1 MKKSGLL
8 LLVLLL
14 TAIVS
19 GCISGER
26 QSPTGTTSTTMPT
39 TATSPAFT
47 STSTYSPPER
57 GELELPEGNYTAI
70 YTGLDK
76 SCPTGRVPVR
86 FTYYPGNETVK
97 LVSLRG
103 SFNNW
108 AEWPMKE
115 ENGTWST
122 TVCLRPGRYE
132 YKYFIN
138 GQWVK
143 DMSDD
148 GTGRPYDPDA
158 DGYADDGYGGKNAVR
173 VVEGKA
179 SFYVEFDPG
188 DPAYLSVADNRTV
201 VRVEAKRKAVSSAVL
216 VTDRGNYTMKLQVWW
231 DSGEVWRAEV
241 PFVEPMSYYIVINSA
256 DGGRFAILN
265 TSESPFFSFDGVDKF
280 PQLEWVSNG
289 IAYQIFP
296 DRFNNGNESND
307 ALALNHDE
315 LLLNQVNP
323 GRPLLSNWSDPITPL
338 HCCHQYFGGDI
349 KGITEKLDYLQGL
362 GVTIIYLNPIFLSGS
377 AHGYDTYDYY
387 RLDPKFGTEEDLREF
402 LDEAHKRGIRVIF
415 DFVPNHCGI
424 GNPAFLDVWKN
435 GKQSPYWNWFLIKRW
450 PFKLGDG
457 KAYVGWWGIGSLPK
471 LNTTNPE
478 VREYLIGAA
487 LYWLDFGFDGI
498 RVDVPNEVLDPA
510 TFFSELRERVKEKH
524 PDAYLIGEIWTLSP
538 EWVKG
543 DRFDSLMNYALGR
556 DILLNYARG
565 YLSGEAA
572 MKMMGR
578 YYASYGENV
587 VAMGFNLVDSHDTS
601 RVLTDLGGG
610 SLGDEPT
617 NESIQRLK
625 LLSTILYS
633 LPGTPVTFQGDE
645 RGLLGDKNH
654 YDEQRYPIQ
663 WDHVNEDVLNHYR
676 ALAKLRKSVP
686 ALRSS
691 AIRFYTAKNGMMAFF
706 RGHNDEVLVVANSWK
721 KPAELQ
727 LPSGEWRIV
736 WPENYT
742 ASGPVSGA
750 IEVPPVSVLIL
761 ERG

>member
-1 MKKSGLL
+1 MKRTALI
-8 LLVLLL
+8 LVLLIL
-14 TAIVS
+14 ASMVS
-19 GCISGER
+19 GCISPAGTPTAPTTTA
-26 QSPTGTTSTTMPT
+26 SPTPSQSTTTTST
-39 TATSPAFT
+39 
-47 STSTYSPPER
+47 PPEN
-57 GELELPEGNYTAI
+57 GFELPKGNYTPI
-70 YTGLDK
+70 YAGSEK
-76 SCPTGRVPVR
+76 GCPSGRVPVT
-86 FTYYPGNETVK
+86 FTYDPGNRTVTA
-97 LVSLRG
+97 VSLRG
-103 SFNNW
+103 SFNDW
-108 AEWPMKE
+108 GEWPMEKD
-115 ENGTWST
+115 NGVWTT
-122 TVCLRPGRYE
+122 TVCLAPGKYQ
-132 YKYFIN
+132 YKYFID

-148 GTGRPYDPDA
+148 GTGKPYDPEA
-158 DGYADDGYGGKNAVR
+158 DGYAPDGYGGKNAVR
-173 VVEGKA
+173 IVEGSTA
-179 SFYVEFDPG
+179 FYVDFEPS

-201 VRVEAKRKAVSSAVL
+201 VRFEAKRKTVSSAVL

-241 PFVEPMSYYIVINSA
+241 PFVEPVRYYIVLNSTE
-256 DGGRFAILN
+256 GEMFAVLN
-265 TSESPFFSFDGVDKF
+265 TSENPFFSFDGVDRF

-296 DRFNNGNESND
+296 DRFNNGNRSND
-307 ALALNHDE
+307 AFALDHDE

-323 GRPLLSNWSDPITPL
+323 GKPILSNWSDPITPL

-349 KGITEKLDYLQGL
+349 AGITEKLDYLKSL
-362 GVTIIYLNPIFLSGS
+362 GVTIIYLNPITLSGS

-387 RLDPKFGTEEDLREF
+387 KLDPKFGTEEELREF

-424 GNPAFLDVWKN
+424 GNQHFLDVWKN
-435 GKQSPYWNWFLIKRW
+435 GNQSPYWDWFFIKQW

-457 KAYVGWWGIGSLPK
+457 KAYLGWWGIGSLPK
-471 LNTTNPE
+471 LNTANPE

-487 LYWLDFGFDGI
+487 LHWLDFGFDGI
-498 RVDVPNEVLDPA
+498 RVDVPNEVLDPE
-510 TFFSELRERVKEKH
+510 TFFSELRRQVKERH
-524 PDAYLIGEIWTLSP
+524 PDAYLVGEIWALSP

-587 VAMGFNLVDSHDTS
+587 VAMGFNLVGSHDTS
-601 RVLTDLGGG
+601 RALTDLGGG
-610 SLGDEPT
+610 SLGDTPT
-617 NESIQRLK
+617 DESIQRLK
-625 LLSTILYS
+625 LLSTLLYT

-663 WDHVNEDVLNHYR
+663 WDQVNGDVLNHYK
-676 ALAKLRKSVP
+676 ALAELRRKTP

-691 AIRFYTAKNGMMAFF
+691 AVRFYTAEGGMMAFF
-706 RGHNDEVLVVANSWK
+706 RGHGDEVLVVANSWR

-727 LPSGEWRIV
+727 LPPGKWKVV
-736 WPENYT
+736 WPGNYT
-742 ASGPVSGA
+742 AGLVSGA
-750 IEVPPVSVLIL
+750 IEVPPVSVLVL
-761 ERG
+761 EKE

>member
-1 MKKSGLL
+1 MKKGGLPL
-8 LLVLLL
+8 ILILL

-19 GCISGER
+19 GCISGGT
-26 QSPTGTTSTTMPT
+26 QNQTGTTSSVVPT
-39 TATSPAFT
+39 TATSPVPT
-47 STSTYSPPER
+47 STSTYTPPQEEF
-57 GELELPEGNYTAI
+57 GLPEGNYTAI
-70 YTGLDK
+70 YTGFGRT
-76 SCPTGRVPVR
+76 CPTGRVPVR
-86 FTYYPGNETVK
+86 FAYYPGNETVK
-97 LVSLRG
+97 SVSLRG

-143 DMSDD
+143 DMSND
-148 GTGRPYDPDA
+148 GTGKPYDPDA

-173 VVEGKA
+173 LVEGKA
-179 SFYVEFDPG
+179 GFYVEFDPG

-201 VRVEAKRKAVSSAVL
+201 VRFEAKRKAVSSAVL
-216 VTDRGNYTMKLQVWW
+216 VTEGGNYTMKLQVWW

-241 PFVEPMSYYIVINSA
+241 PFVGPMSYYIVINSA
-256 DGGRFAILN
+256 DGGRFLVLN

-307 ALALNHDE
+307 ALALDHDE

-323 GRPLLSNWSDPITPL
+323 GRPLLSNWGDPITPL

-349 KGITEKLDYLQGL
+349 RGITEKLDYLRSL

-387 RLDPKFGTEEDLREF
+387 RLDPKFGTEKDLREF

-424 GNPAFLDVWKN
+424 GNPAFLDAWKN
-435 GKQSPYWNWFLIKRW
+435 GKQSPYWDWFFIEKW

-457 KAYVGWWGIGSLPK
+457 GAYVGWWGIGSLPK
-471 LNTTNPE
+471 LNTGNPE

-487 LYWLDFGFDGI
+487 LYWLDFGFDGL

-625 LLSTILYS
+625 LLSAILYS

-645 RGLLGDKNH
+645 WGLLGDKNH

-663 WDHVNEDVLNHYR
+663 WDQVNEDVLNHYR

-727 LPSGEWRIV
+727 LPSGEWRIL
-736 WPENYT
+736 WPEDHMGVT
-742 ASGPVSGA
+742 VSGS
-750 IEVPPVSVLIL
+750 IEVPGVSVLIL

>member
-1 MKKSGLL
+1 MKKGGLPL
-8 LLVLLL
+8 ILILL
-14 TAIVS
+14 TAILS
-19 GCISGER
+19 GCISGET
-26 QSPTGTTSTTMPT
+26 QNQTGTTSSSVPT
-39 TATSPAFT
+39 TATSPVLT
-47 STSTYSPPER
+47 STSTYSPSPK
-57 GELELPEGNYTAI
+57 GEFRLPEGNYRAI
-70 YTGLDK
+70 YTGLGK
-76 SCPTGRVPVR
+76 SCPTGMVPVR
-86 FTYYPGNETVK
+86 FTYYPRNETVK

-108 AEWPMKE
+108 DELLMKE

-122 TVCLRPGRYE
+122 TVCLRPGKYE

-143 DMSDD
+143 DMPDD
-148 GTGRPYDPDA
+148 GTGKPYDPDA

-173 VVEGKA
+173 VVEGKE
-179 SFYVEFDPG
+179 SFYLDFDPG

-201 VRVEAKRKAVSSAVL
+201 VRFEAKRNAVNSAVL
-216 VTDRGNYTMKLQVWW
+216 VTDRGNYTMELQVWW

-241 PFVEPMSYYIVINSA
+241 PFVEPMRYYIAVNST
-256 DGGRFAILN
+256 DGGMFLVLN
-265 TSESPFFSFDGVDKF
+265 TSESPFFSFDGVDRF

-307 ALALNHDE
+307 ALALDHDE

-323 GRPLLSNWSDPITPL
+323 GRPILSNWSDPITPL

-349 KGITEKLDYLQGL
+349 NGITKKLDYLQSL

-402 LDEAHKRGIRVIF
+402 LNEAHKRGIRVIF

-435 GKQSPYWNWFLIKRW
+435 GKQSPYWDWFFIKKW

-457 KAYVGWWGIGSLPK
+457 EAYVGWWGIGSLPK

-498 RVDVPNEVLDPA
+498 RVDVPNEVLDPG

-578 YYASYGENV
+578 YYAAYGENV

-610 SLGDEPT
+610 SFGDEPT

-625 LLSTILYS
+625 LLSSILYS

-654 YDEQRYPIQ
+654 YDEHRYPIG
-663 WDHVNEDVLNHYR
+663 WDQVNEDVLNHYR
-676 ALAKLRKSVP
+676 ALAELRKRVP

-691 AIRFYTAKNGMMAFF
+691 VIRFYTAKGGMMAFF

-721 KPAELQ
+721 KPSQLEL
-727 LPSGEWRIV
+727 PPGKWRIV

-742 ASGPVSGA
+742 GITVSGPV
-750 IEVPPVSVLIL
+750 EVPPVSVLLL
-761 ERG
+761 ERD

>member
-1 MKKSGLL
+1 MRKTGLLIVLL
-8 LLVLLL
+8 LLISI
-14 TAIVS
+14 AS
-19 GCISGER
+19 GCIS
-26 QSPTGTTSTTMPT
+26 QSQQAPADTTPQPPSPTT
-39 TATSPAFT
+39 TSPALT
-47 STSTYSPPER
+47 PTSTYSEPEVA
-57 GELELPEGNYTAI
+57 ELKLPAGNYTAI
-70 YTGLDK
+70 YTGTGK
-76 SCPTGRVPVR
+76 SCPSGRTPVT
-86 FTYYPGNETVK
+86 FTYNPGKGTVTS
-97 LVSLRG
+97 VSLRG
-103 SFNNW
+103 SFNDW

-132 YKYFIN
+132 YKYFID

-148 GTGRPYDPDA
+148 GTGRPYDPEA
-158 DGYADDGYGGKNAVR
+158 DGYAPDGYGGKNAVR
-173 VVEGKA
+173 VVEGDVG
-179 SFYVEFDPG
+179 FYVEFNPG

-201 VRVEAKRKAVSSAVL
+201 VRFEAKRDTVGSAVL

-231 DSGEVWRAEV
+231 DSGEMWRAEV
-241 PFVEPMSYYIVINSA
+241 PFVEPMRYYLVVNSA
-256 DGGRFAILN
+256 DGGRFAVLN
-265 TSESPFFSFDGVDKF
+265 TSENPFYSFDGVDRF

-296 DRFNNGNESND
+296 DRFKDGNESND
-307 ALALNHDE
+307 VLALDHDE

-323 GRPLLSNWSDPITPL
+323 GKPVLSNWSDPITPL

-349 KGITEKLDYLQGL
+349 KGITEELDYLKSL
-362 GVTIIYLNPIFLSGS
+362 GVTIIYLNPITLSGS

-435 GKQSPYWNWFLIKRW
+435 GKQSPYWDWFFIKRW

-457 KAYVGWWGIGSLPK
+457 KAYLGWWGFGSLPK

-487 LYWLDFGFDGI
+487 LHWLDFGFDGI

-524 PDAYLIGEIWTLSP
+524 PDAYLVGEIWTLSP

-572 MKMMGR
+572 MRMMGR

-610 SLGDEPT
+610 SLGDTPSS
-617 NESIQRLK
+617 ESIERLK
-625 LLSTILYS
+625 LLSTLLYT

-645 RGLLGDKNH
+645 RGLLGDKNN

-663 WDHVNEDVLNHYR
+663 WDQVNGDVLNHYR
-676 ALAKLRKSVP
+676 ALAELRRNTP

-691 AIRFYTAKNGMMAFF
+691 VIRFYTAEGGMMAFF
-706 RGHNDEVLVVANSWK
+706 RGHDDEVLVVSNSWSK
-721 KPAELQ
+721 VVELQ
-727 LPSGEWRIV
+727 LPPGDWRVLWPSSERGKVLSGTIK
-736 WPENYT
+736 
-742 ASGPVSGA
+742 
-750 IEVPPVSVLIL
+750 VPPISVLVL

>member
-1 MKKSGLL
+1 MRRTGL

-14 TAIVS
+14 LTAFVS
-19 GCISGER
+19 GCISQGIEG
-26 QSPTGTTSTTMPT
+26 SEGSTPS
-39 TATSPAFT
+39 TAPMADSSELP
-47 STSTYSPPER
+47 STSTYSSDNHW
-57 GELELPEGNYTAI
+57 ELELPEGNYTPI
-70 YTGLDK
+70 YIGSEGL
-76 SCPTGRVPVR
+76 CPTGRVPVT
-86 FTYYPGNETVK
+86 FTYRPEGKTVTS
-97 LVSLRG
+97 VSLRG

-108 AEWPMKE
+108 DEWPMKE

-122 TVCLRPGRYE
+122 AVCLRPGKYE

-148 GTGRPYDPDA
+148 GTGEPYDPDA
-158 DGYADDGYGGKNAVR
+158 DGYTDDGYGGRNAVR
-173 VVEGKA
+173 IVEGDA

-201 VRVEAKRKAVSSAVL
+201 VRFGTKRSTVDSAVL
-216 VTDRGNYTMKLQVWW
+216 VTDRGNYTMKLQLWW
-231 DSGEVWRAEV
+231 DSRETWRGEL
-241 PFVEPMSYYIVINSA
+241 PSVEPVRYCILINST
-256 DGGRFAILN
+256 DGGRFVVLN
-265 TSESPFFSFDGVDKF
+265 TSESPLFSFDGVDRF

-289 IAYQIFP
+289 ISYQIFP
-296 DRFNNGNESND
+296 DRFNNGNKSND
-307 ALALNHDE
+307 ALALDHDE

-323 GRPLLSNWSDPITPL
+323 GRPILSNWSDPITPL
-338 HCCHQYFGGDI
+338 HCCYQYFGGDI
-349 KGITEKLDYLQGL
+349 RGTTEKLDYLQSL
-362 GVTIIYLNPIFLSGS
+362 GVTLIYLNPIFLSGS

-387 RLDPKFGTEEDLREF
+387 RLDPKFGTEEELREF

-424 GNPAFLDVWKN
+424 GHPMFLDVWEN
-435 GKQSPYWNWFLIKRW
+435 GNKSPYWDWLFIKQW

-457 KAYVGWWGIGSLPK
+457 NAYIGWWGIGSLPK

-487 LYWLDFGFDGI
+487 LHWLDLGFDGL
-498 RVDVPNEVLDPA
+498 RVDVPNEVLDPE

-524 PDAYLIGEIWTLSP
+524 LDAYLIGEIWTLSP
-538 EWVKG
+538 EWVQG

-565 YLSGEAA
+565 LLSGETA

-587 VAMGFNLVDSHDTS
+587 VAMDFNLVSSHDTS

-610 SLGDEPT
+610 SLGNVPT

-625 LLSTILYS
+625 LLSTILYA

-645 RGLLGDKNH
+645 RGLLGNKNN

-663 WDHVNEDVLNHYR
+663 WDKVNEDVLTHYR
-676 ALAKLRKSVP
+676 ALAELRKNVP

-691 AIRFYTAKNGMMAFF
+691 VIRLYTAKGGMMAFF
-706 RGHNDEVLVVANSWK
+706 RGHEDEVLVVANSWK

-727 LPSGEWRIV
+727 LPPGEWRIV
-736 WPENYT
+736 WPRDYA
-742 ASGPVSGA
+742 ASEAVSGI
-750 IEVPPVSVLIL
+750 IEVPPLSALVL
-761 ERG
+761 EQG

>member
-1 MKKSGLL
+1 MRRISLL
-8 LLVLLL
+8 LTVLLL
-14 TAIVS
+14 TAFVS
-19 GCISGER
+19 GCISEGT
-26 QSPTGTTSTTMPT
+26 QSPEGTNSTTMPT
-39 TATSPAFT
+39 TTTPPAFT
-47 STSTYSPPER
+47 STSTYSSPGR
-57 GELELPEGNYTAI
+57 GDLELPEGNYTAI
-70 YTGLDK
+70 YTGLGR

-86 FTYYPGNETVK
+86 FVYNPGNETVK
-97 LVSLRG
+97 SVSLRG

-122 TVCLRPGRYE
+122 TVCLRAGKYE

-148 GTGRPYDPDA
+148 GTGRPYDPYA

-173 VVEGKA
+173 IVEGKA

-201 VRVEAKRKAVSSAVL
+201 VRFEAKRNAVSSAVL
-216 VTDRGNYTMKLQVWW
+216 VTDRGNYTMTLRLWW
-231 DSGEVWRAEV
+231 DSGEMWRGEI
-241 PFVEPMSYYIVINSA
+241 PFVEPVRYYIVINSA
-256 DGGRFAILN
+256 DGERFAVLN
-265 TSESPFFSFDGVDKF
+265 TSESPFFSFDGIDKF

-307 ALALNHDE
+307 AFALDHDE

-323 GRPLLSNWSDPITPL
+323 GRPILSNWSDQITPL

-349 KGITEKLDYLQGL
+349 DGITEKLDYLQSL

-377 AHGYDTYDYY
+377 VHGYDTYDYY

-402 LDEAHKRGIRVIF
+402 LDEAHRRGIRVIF

-435 GKQSPYWNWFLIKRW
+435 GEKSPYWHWFLIKQW

-457 KAYVGWWGIGSLPK
+457 DAYVGWWGIGSLPK

-510 TFFSELRERVKEKH
+510 TFFPELRERAKEKH
-524 PDAYLIGEIWTLSP
+524 PDAYIIGEIWTLSP
-538 EWVKG
+538 EWVRG

-556 DILLNYARG
+556 DILLNYAKG
-565 YLSGEAA
+565 LLSGEAA

-587 VAMGFNLVDSHDTS
+587 AAMGFNLVDSHDTS

-617 NESIQRLK
+617 NESIRRLK
-625 LLSTILYS
+625 LLSTLLYT

-663 WDHVNEDVLNHYR
+663 WGQVNEDVLDHYR
-676 ALAKLRKSVP
+676 ALAELRESVP

-691 AIRFYTAKNGMMAFF
+691 AIRFYTAKGGTMAFF
-706 RGHNDEVLVVANSWK
+706 RGHNDEVLVVVNSWK
-721 KPAELQ
+721 KPAELR
-727 LPSGEWRIV
+727 LPPGEWNVV
-736 WPENYT
+736 WPKNYT
-742 ASGPVSGA
+742 VSGPVSGT
-750 IEVPPVSVLIL
+750 IEVPSVSVIVL